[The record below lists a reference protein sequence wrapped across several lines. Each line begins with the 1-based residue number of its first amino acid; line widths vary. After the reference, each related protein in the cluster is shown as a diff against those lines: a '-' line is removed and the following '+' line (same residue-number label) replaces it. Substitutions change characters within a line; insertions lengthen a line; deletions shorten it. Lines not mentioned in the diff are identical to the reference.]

1 MAEKRQWDIPDDLST
16 VSDQCVLDVIL
27 PTGAMGN
34 VTAAYMTKLMGL
46 PLGQLYNA
54 VNANDIMDRVI
65 QTGDFGKSSTMV
77 RTLSEAIN
85 IQVPYNFERILYYIT
100 NGDATYVRSFYE
112 DQPEDAR
119 MLTPTV
125 HDALRATLASV
136 RISDDEMKAALRH
149 VYETTD
155 QQYVCD
161 PHTAVA
167 LAGVYKLQL
176 LQQPSPQGRRRRS
189 LVVMATASPCKF
201 QAAVT
206 AAIGADAWNTYAA
219 SEPALWNLLDRVE
232 VPPLRYHKV
241 DGGTLEETQAHW
253 QSLLADVLQRL
264 EAKQEE

>member
-1 MAEKRQWDIPDDLST
+1 MAEKRQWDIPDDLAT
-16 VSDQCVLDVIL
+16 ISDDAVLDVIL

-54 VNANDIMDRVI
+54 VNANDITDRVI

-119 MLTPTV
+119 TLTSTV

-136 RISDDEMKAALRH
+136 RISDDEMKAALRQ
-149 VYETTD
+149 VYETTH

-167 LAGVYKLQL
+167 LAGVYKLKL
-176 LQQPSPQGRRRRS
+176 LQQNPKRRP

-206 AAIGADAWNTYAA
+206 AAIGPDAWNTYAA
-219 SEPALWNLLDRVE
+219 TEPALLNLLDRVE
-232 VPPLRYHKV
+232 VAPLRYHKV

-253 QSLLADVLQRL
+253 QSLLADVLHRL

>member
-1 MAEKRQWDIPDDLST
+1 MTEKRQWDIPDDLST
-16 VSDQCVLDVIL
+16 ISDECVLDVIL

-54 VNANDIMDRVI
+54 VNANDITDRVI
-65 QTGDFGKSSTMV
+65 QTGDFGKSPIMV

-100 NGDATYVRSFYE
+100 NGDVTYVRSFYE

-119 MLTPTV
+119 TLTPTV
-125 HDALRATLASV
+125 HDALRTTLASV
-136 RISDDEMKAALRH
+136 RISDDEMKAALRQ

-167 LAGVYKLQL
+167 LAGVYKLKL
-176 LQQPSPQGRRRRS
+176 LQQQSPQRRRP

-206 AAIGADAWNTYAA
+206 AAIGSDAWNTYAA
-219 SEPALWNLLDRVE
+219 TEPALLNLLDRAE
-232 VPPLRYHKV
+232 VAPLRYHKV